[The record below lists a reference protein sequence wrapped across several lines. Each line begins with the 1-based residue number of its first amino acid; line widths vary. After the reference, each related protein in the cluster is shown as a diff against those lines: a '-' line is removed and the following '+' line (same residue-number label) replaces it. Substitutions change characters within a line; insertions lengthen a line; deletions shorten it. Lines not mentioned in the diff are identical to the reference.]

1 MFVLLTLLPSL
12 KNCGKNYF
20 IVNFEHLKH
29 FHMSTTLRCYKEQFC
44 ININIIITH
53 LIKGDK
59 KFQKHIASYLSS
71 F

>member
-1 MFVLLTLLPSL
+1 MLVLLALLLSL
-12 KNCGKNYF
+12 KNCEKNYF

-29 FHMSTTLRCYKEQFC
+29 FHMSTTQNSSG

-53 LIKGDK
+53 LIKVDK